1 MIRFLAVFLCTVIGL
16 AAAPLERD
24 LGRGLA
30 YVRVH
35 ALPGDLPD
43 AATLHAR
50 SLVLDLRFATGDAPH
65 LATWLAARAS
75 AGTPVIVLVNPE
87 TATALRSALAPLKTH
102 PGFLTIGRRSPGFTP
117 DLVLTVSAA
126 TDRRA
131 YDALENGATL
141 DSLLTDNPGK
151 ERHDEASLAADS
163 APPASAPED
172 EKPDLSDLSDAA
184 GPEAPAAPAAPILI
198 DAVLE
203 RAVQMQRTLLALGRL
218 PDKL

>member
-1 MIRFLAVFLCTVIGL
+1 
-16 AAAPLERD
+16 
-24 LGRGLA
+24 
-30 YVRVH
+30 
-35 ALPGDLPD
+35 
-43 AATLHAR
+43 
-50 SLVLDLRFATGDAPH
+50 
-65 LATWLAARAS
+65 
-75 AGTPVIVLVNPE
+75 
-87 TATALRSALAPLKTH
+87 
-102 PGFLTIGRRSPGFTP
+102 
-117 DLVLTVSAA
+117 VLTVSAA